1 VAVGLGVNVAV
12 GVGLYVAVAVGAA
25 GTGPQAA
32 SALTYITINRRRDNF
47 FMTVL
52 L

>member
-1 VAVGLGVNVAV
+1 VAVGLGVYVAV
-12 GVGLYVAVAVGAA
+12 GLSVVVGVGAA
-25 GTGPQAA
+25 GAGPQAA